1 MKPRTILYISF
12 LFFACTPKEELPVLE
27 GDLLNMINQ
36 VNPGY
41 IADERL
47 MKAAEMQVEHM
58 VEVGN
63 IEHDWADGTDLA
75 DRLSMCEFLGAAG
88 ECTARGQRT
97 EAEVMESWLNSP
109 GHRRIIMGGFNRV
122 GYAMKDN
129 YWCLVVGLR

>member
-1 MKPRTILYISF
+1 MKHRTLLYISF
-12 LFFACTPKEELPVLE
+12 LFFACNKPEELPIFE

-41 IADERL
+41 TIDNRL

-58 VEVGN
+58 ALVGN
-63 IEHDWADGTDLA
+63 IDHEWEDRTGLA
-75 DRLSMCEFLGAAG
+75 ERLSMCEFLGAAG

-97 EAEVMESWLNSP
+97 EAEVMESWMNSE
-109 GHRRIIMGGFNRV
+109 GHRRIIMAGFNRV
-122 GYAMKDN
+122 GYARKDN